1 MTPIGKRGREAASV
15 SGAHYESKWN
25 FCIRDRELLK
35 SALDG

>member
-1 MTPIGKRGREAASV
+1 MTPIGKHGREAAFASE
-15 SGAHYESKWN
+15 AHYESKWN